1 VVNTQPQAQQQ
12 ISITDPDRVQ
22 ECLVTGPFTIN
33 VTGPLATLVFTQ
45 LRPDPDALLH
55 NRNSSPT
62 TAVIRARIV
71 MPTEGL
77 LELKKVI
84 EGMISPSP
92 LGGVRQ

>member
-1 VVNTQPQAQQQ
+1 VVPSQNRTSQQVEV
-12 ISITDPDRVQ
+12 TDPDRVQ

-45 LRPDPDALLH
+45 LRPDPDALMYDK
-55 NRNSSPT
+55 NSTPN

-84 EGMISPSP
+84 DGMLAPAP
-92 LGGVRQ
+92 LGARQ